1 MTPPCRLCLKLKATQ
16 CHPRPGFKLIPAS
29 CIILSP
35 TWKLPLSIILSS
47 SSHRCFPP
55 FLPWKLGFR
64 PKKERD
70 TTRAHTRALQGGTR
84 PLWTDAYALSSHVC
98 HYHANIRHQHEAWA
112 DDDVW
117 CQSCKSETRLHYDD
131 LTRRAIQEHLTCI
144 QVHLTVWGDIIW
156 LRKYEILEYVTLTVS
171 WLLSEWSSSS
181 MIQSISSS
189 LLVATKLQIIQNI
202 SSHPQPIPD
211 IHQEQAA
218 PRQRQTHQQE
228 ESSFRIP
235 IQTWPSSYRTQG
247 RGTTTQQP
255 CHCLWQKQTQL
266 VDVRTVCV
274 HTCGEVSP
282 RHTLSSCAQTNW
294 RAYLHSPWREGGT
307 RVGAPLSRAPRDP

>member
-16 CHPRPGFKLIPAS
+16 CQPRPGFKLIPAS

-98 HYHANIRHQHEAWA
+98 HYHANIRHQHEAWV

-117 CQSCKSETRLHYDD
+117 RQNCKSETRLHYDD
-131 LTRRAIQEHLTCI
+131 LTRRAIQK
-144 QVHLTVWGDIIW
+144 HLTVWGDIIW
-156 LRKYEILEYVTLTVS
+156 LREYELLEYVTLTVS

-181 MIQSISSS
+181 MMQSISSS
-189 LLVATKLQIIQNI
+189 LLVATKLQLIQNI
-202 SSHPQPIPD
+202 ISHPQPIPD

-235 IQTWPSSYRTQG
+235 IQTWPSSNPNTGKGYNNTAAMSLSL
-247 RGTTTQQP
+247 TETNITCWCWP
-255 CHCLWQKQTQL
+255 CVYTHAEKFLLDTHCHH
-266 VDVRTVCV
+266 V
-274 HTCGEVSP
+274 HKPIGALICTAPEE
-282 RHTLSSCAQTNW
+282 
-294 RAYLHSPWREGGT
+294 RAVPGWVHH
-307 RVGAPLSRAPRDP
+307 